1 MYDIV
6 DPPYDSFYFI
16 IKCPLYQQYKKS
28 TLLFQDSLI
37 QRKSRMI
44 TSDLFCFNESF
55 FGKVR
60 IHGYLKPVIR
70 ICLFDSF
77 QNIGIHR
84 SSVCGIKADNDVK
97 ADRL

>member
-44 TSDLFCFNESF
+44 
-55 FGKVR
+55 
-60 IHGYLKPVIR
+60 
-70 ICLFDSF
+70 
-77 QNIGIHR
+77 NI
-84 SSVCGIKADNDVK
+84 
-97 ADRL
+97 